1 MFVRKHK
8 TINKSATEKLKHASR
23 SNLETK
29 LLRKLSGS
37 SVRPL
42 FFHNQ
47 QQKTNVV
54 NIEIHRKYMQDPRYS
69 YERELYKFIKRLMYS
84 IFVQF

>member
-1 MFVRKHK
+1 MQLKDLYVHENIKI
-8 TINKSATEKLKHASR
+8 TTNQTYEMLLQTEKLKIHASR

-42 FFHNQ
+42 FFQ
-47 QQKTNVV
+47 SQ
-54 NIEIHRKYMQDPRYS
+54 RKN
-69 YERELYKFIKRLMYS
+69 K
-84 IFVQF
+84 